1 MIHLLAILALK
12 GGGAHAAAAAPAA
25 AHTAAAHTAAGQ
37 AAAGHTAA
45 AHTAATHAG
54 HAVIAGVAIDAT
66 TIGTAAFIK
75 FYSGEVDAQTAKAE
89 RRLSPDELRKVR
101 DSSYQKVRE
110 AMRRAFTPT
119 EEAEVKLIY
128 ARLGI

>member
-12 GGGAHAAAAAPAA
+12 GGATHAAVAHTAAAHTVA
-25 AHTAAAHTAAGQ
+25 AHTAAAHTATTG
-37 AAAGHTAA
+37 
-45 AHTAATHAG
+45 AG

-66 TIGTAAFIK
+66 TIGAAAFIK
-75 FYSGEVDAQTAKAE
+75 FYSGEVDARAAKVK

-101 DSSYQKVRE
+101 DSSCQKVRE
-110 AMRRAFTPT
+110 AMRRAFTPA
-119 EEAEVKLIY
+119 EEAELKLIY